1 MSKHQVLG
9 KIVLVLLAG
18 LSINILLTGQK
29 SPKQADFFKNSAANI
44 SPASRFLGRL
54 YTFCNFANY
63 TFFNVSINDM

>member
-18 LSINILLTGQK
+18 LSINILLAGQK
-29 SPKQADFFKNSAANI
+29 SPKQDFFKNSAANI